1 MPRCIHVSTGMPHG
15 VSTIASFGSS
25 CQILTATLKK
35 VALGLGKGCFFFS
48 QLHILHPCVHKLTL
62 CFILVGLGLEHL
74 LVAVPINQAKVNGA
88 DWKPLHHDTAAFSQR
103 RVGKQNITVG
113 VSLGGTG
120 NTCGIDAPYSSV
132 QGGCKWQLPCVALR
146 LQECCFFICGGMNC
160 TQEKP
165 VLLLYPNPEV

>member
-132 QGGCKWQLPCVALR
+132 QGGCK
-146 LQECCFFICGGMNC
+146 
-160 TQEKP
+160 
-165 VLLLYPNPEV
+165 